1 MRCLLSRGEGEGT
14 DEPYDRFEASLPVL
28 ALVYGC
34 LTSSCR
40 ESAAQFASESAE
52 DDVIEVPCMHS
63 QRMLDKEPFPRVRCA
78 EPCQVKQALINHCQR
93 VCHLLAVLLLHAY
106 LYLLL

>member
-1 MRCLLSRGEGEGT
+1 
-14 DEPYDRFEASLPVL
+14 
-28 ALVYGC
+28 
-34 LTSSCR
+34 
-40 ESAAQFASESAE
+40 
-52 DDVIEVPCMHS
+52 MHS
-63 QRMLDKEPFPRVRCA
+63 QRMLDEEPFPRVRCA